1 MNSIQ
6 NLAELQ
12 AKIGYTFNDE
22 SLLIQALTHTSYAN
36 EKGLK
41 YTDSYEQLEYL
52 GDTVLQLIT
61 SEYLLKQFPDAKEG
75 TLTQYRASLVSE
87 KALSKRAKEI
97 GLNHYIMLG
106 NGERKTDGANKPSI
120 LCDVMESLIG
130 AIYKDTGL
138 RSAESFI
145 YKFVLKD
152 VTIIDTDY
160 KSQLQIKLSTKAD
173 KLEYKLVSTSGTD
186 HEPLFTIQ
194 AVVDGKTL
202 GTGQARTKKEAEQMA
217 SREALEKMK

>member
-1 MNSIQ
+1 MN
-6 NLAELQ
+6 NLQELQ
-12 AKIGYTFNDE
+12 ANIGYTFHDE

-61 SEYLLKQFPDAKEG
+61 SEYLLKQFAEAKEG

-87 KALSKRAKEI
+87 KALSQRAREI
-97 GLNHYIMLG
+97 GLNQYIMLG

-120 LCDVMESLIG
+120 LCDVVESLIG
-130 AIYKDTGL
+130 AIYKDGGL
-138 RSAESFI
+138 SNAESFI
-145 YKFVLKD
+145 YDFVLNG
-152 VTIIDTDY
+152 VELVDTDY
-160 KSQLQIKLSTKAD
+160 KSQLQAQLGRKAN
-173 KLEYKLVSTSGTD
+173 KLEYKLINEQGAD

-194 AVVDGKTL
+194 AILDGKKL
-202 GTGQARTKKEAEQMA
+202 GTGTGRTKKEAEQMA

>member
-1 MNSIQ
+1 MNNQI
-6 NLAELQ
+6 AELQ

-61 SEYLLKQFPDAKEG
+61 SEYLLQQFPDSKEG

-87 KALSKRAKEI
+87 KALSQRAREI
-97 GLNHYIMLG
+97 GLNHYIRLG

-120 LCDVMESLIG
+120 LCDVVESLIG
-130 AIYKDTGL
+130 AIYKDGGI
-138 RSAESFI
+138 SNAESFI
-145 YKFVLKD
+145 YKFVLNG
-152 VTIIDTDY
+152 VELVDTDF
-160 KSQLQIKLSTKAD
+160 KSQLQAKLSSKAD
-173 KLEYKLVSTSGTD
+173 KLEYKLISTSGTD

-217 SREALEKMK
+217 AKESLKQMK

>member
-1 MNSIQ
+1 MN
-6 NLAELQ
+6 NLNELQ
-12 AKIGYTFNDE
+12 AKIGYTFNNE
-22 SLLIQALTHTSYAN
+22 SLLIQSLTHTSYAN

-52 GDTVLQLIT
+52 GDTVLQLVT
-61 SEYLLKQFPDAKEG
+61 SEYLLQQFPNAKEG

-87 KALSKRAKEI
+87 KALSQRANEI
-97 GLNHYIMLG
+97 GLNHYILLG
-106 NGERKTDGANKPSI
+106 KGEEKTNGANKPSI

-138 RSAESFI
+138 SSAESFI
-145 YKFVLKD
+145 YDLVLHG
-152 VTIIDTDY
+152 VELVDTDY
-160 KSQLQIKLSTKAD
+160 KSQLQAKLSSKAD
-173 KLEYKLVSTSGTD
+173 KLEYKLIRTSGAD
-186 HEPLFTIQ
+186 HEPLFTIA

-217 SREALEKMK
+217 SKEALKQMK

>member
-1 MNSIQ
+1 MN
-6 NLAELQ
+6 NLQELQ
-12 AKIGYTFNDE
+12 AHIGYTFNDE

-61 SEYLLKQFPDAKEG
+61 SEYLLQQFPNAKEG
-75 TLTQYRASLVSE
+75 QLTRDRASLVSE
-87 KALSKRAKEI
+87 KALSQRAREI
-97 GLNHYIMLG
+97 GLNHYIRLG

-120 LCDVMESLIG
+120 LCDVVESLIG

-138 RSAESFI
+138 SSAESFI
-145 YKFVLKD
+145 RKFVLD
-152 VTIIDTDY
+152 GVELVDTDF
-160 KSQLQIKLSTKAD
+160 KSQLQTKLSTKAD
-173 KLEYKLVSTSGTD
+173 KLEYKLISTSGAD
-186 HEPLFTIQ
+186 HEPLFTIA
-194 AVVDGKTL
+194 AVVGERTL
-202 GTGQARTKKEAEQMA
+202 GTGTGRTKKEAEQMA